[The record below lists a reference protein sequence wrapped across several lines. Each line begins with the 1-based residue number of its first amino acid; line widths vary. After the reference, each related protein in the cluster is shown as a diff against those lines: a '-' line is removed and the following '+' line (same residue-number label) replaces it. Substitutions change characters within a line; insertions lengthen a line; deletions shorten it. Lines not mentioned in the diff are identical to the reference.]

1 MNKKNITFTF
11 FVGLLLMLG
20 AYATRTAAH
29 GGGEPR
35 LISQPAG
42 SFLISIWTL
51 PNPMSAGPANFI
63 AALGQP
69 TERVAQGVVVLD
81 ADIQLFLTKPNGE
94 IIQAAATHLNATNK
108 LFYES
113 YIDLNE
119 AGTWHIRIEVSKDG
133 QSGTAEFEMDVPA
146 PIRQTNWMLIG
157 GIAIVLI
164 ALGWMGLQTRG
175 NKPAASRK
183 P

>member
-1 MNKKNITFTF
+1 MNKKYALFTLLA
-11 FVGLLLMLG
+11 GLLLILG
-20 AYATRTAAH
+20 AYAPRTAAH

-35 LISQPAG
+35 LISQSAG
-42 SFLISIWTL
+42 PFLLSIWTL
-51 PNPMSAGPANFI
+51 PNPMVAGPANFI

-81 ADIQLFLTKPNGE
+81 ADIQLSLTKPNGE
-94 IIQAAATHLNATNK
+94 VFQAAATHLNATNK

-113 YIDLNE
+113 YIDLDE
-119 AGTWHIRIEVSKDG
+119 EGTWLIHIDVSKDG
-133 QSGTAEFEMDVPA
+133 ESGTAEFEMDVPA

-157 GIAIVLI
+157 GIAIVVI
-164 ALGWMGLQTRG
+164 TLGWMGWQARG
-175 NKPAASRK
+175 NKAVSRK